1 MTKLTITLLL
11 IISFAYGNNTYA
23 SEVGRTWEIK
33 GQLIEEATGE
43 TIPYATVALY
53 AKKDSSLITGSTSNF
68 DGEFSLEKVA
78 KGDYYLKLSFIGFKD
93 LIINTLNFT
102 NASSSI
108 ELGTI
113 ELQSDVTVLDEFE
126 VTAKVAA
133 VSNNIDKQVINVE
146 QNISVK
152 GGTASDALRLS
163 PSIQVDNEGNVK
175 LRGSTEFI
183 VLINGKPTALSSEEV
198 LQQTPAN
205 MISKIEVITNPSVK
219 YSSEGGAGIINII
232 LKKNAAKGMNG
243 MANVMAG
250 TKDKY
255 SGDLSFNLNSEKISF
270 SAGFEGRSYTSTA
283 INNYYRDLY
292 YTNDVH
298 HAFMGQDRTMTESNI
313 GTRFC
318 FDYNPNERNNFN
330 FSIHSGFI
338 TTELNI
344 NTNTAGYLDS
354 DSDRTNEN
362 MYNSVYMNMT
372 PTFYTNNLG
381 YNLKLDS
388 NGSNLNVNVF
398 YSHIDYSLFTSQE
411 FYHADNNFNPNDSQ
425 PYLQDITNNNNS
437 DESKVDV
444 DYTKVFNEKT
454 SLEVGLSANNYFR
467 FLDITFAEYDYSEN
481 DWVNHPDYSNK
492 YDFNEAIYGGY
503 TNLNTSFW
511 GINASLG
518 LRLEY
523 TDRILQQ
530 RSSQQNYKYNKMNF
544 FPGFSFSK
552 SINDKNSLKLAMT
565 NRINRPDE
573 YMMNPFPEFEDNY
586 FLSTGNPYL
595 IPEIVRNLEAAYNY
609 SGKKTSLS
617 ANLYYRTT
625 SDKLDQRLTIND
637 EDKIHVTFHNNSS
650 DAATGLELMGNF
662 DLTKWWSLNAN
673 TNTYYYE
680 TEGNVDGELF
690 FRSNFAWSAQLVN
703 TFSIKD
709 NTSIQLISYYN
720 SKTVRTQGEL
730 RDYYFVDL
738 AVNHAFLDG
747 KLNVNLQLKDIF
759 QTLNYQLYTETGN
772 MQLLGDFQNESP
784 IFLVSVGYQINKYQ
798 KKTKDVHTDLVVVV
812 SSISSSSS

>member
-1 MTKLTITLLL
+1 MKTLTLTLLL
-11 IISFAYGNNTYA
+11 IISFAYSNNTFA
-23 SEVGRTWEIK
+23 SDGERTWEIK

-43 TIPYATVALY
+43 TIPYATIALY
-53 AKKDSSLITGSTSNF
+53 SKKDSSLIAGSISNF
-68 DGEFSLEKVA
+68 DGEFSIEKVA
-78 KGDYYLKLSFIGFKD
+78 IGDYYLKLSFIGFKD
-93 LIINTLNFT
+93 LFINTLSFT

-113 ELQSDVTVLDEFE
+113 KLQSDVKVLEEFE

-146 QNISVK
+146 KNISAK

-163 PSIQVDNEGNVK
+163 PSIQVDSDGKVK
-175 LRGSTEFI
+175 LRGSTNFK
-183 VLINGKPTALSSEEV
+183 VLINGKPTALTSEEV
-198 LQQTPAN
+198 LKQTPAN
-205 MISKIEVITNPSVK
+205 LISKIEVITNPSVK
-219 YSSEGGAGIINII
+219 YSADGGAGIINII
-232 LKKNAAKGMNG
+232 LKESALQGVNG
-243 MANVMAG
+243 KVDLMVG

-255 SGDLSFNLNSEKISF
+255 SGDLSFNLNSEKISL
-270 SAGFEGRSYTSTA
+270 SAGFEGRSYTTTA

-292 YTNDVH
+292 YSNDVH
-298 HAFMGQDRTMTESNI
+298 HAFMGQDRTMMQSNI
-313 GTRFC
+313 GLRFGL
-318 FDYNPNERNNFN
+318 DYNPNARNNFN
-330 FSIHSGFI
+330 FSIHSGSN
-338 TTELNI
+338 TTELDI
-344 NTNTAGYLDS
+344 ITNTAGYLDS
-354 DSDRTNEN
+354 DSDRAKEN
-362 MYNSVYMNMT
+362 MYNSDYINIS
-372 PTFYTNNLG
+372 PSFYTNNLG

-388 NGSNLNVNVF
+388 IGSNLNVNVF
-398 YSHIDYSLFTSQE
+398 YSHIDYSLLTSQE
-411 FYHADNNFNPNDSQ
+411 FYHADNNFIPNDSQ
-425 PYLQDITNNNNS
+425 PYLQDITNNNSS
-437 DESKVDV
+437 DESKIDV
-444 DYTKVFNEKT
+444 DYTKAFNGKT
-454 SLEVGLSANNYFR
+454 SLEVGLSANNYLR
-467 FLDITFAEYDYSEN
+467 YLDITFAEYDYGEN

-492 YDFNEAIYGGY
+492 YDFNEAIYGSY
-503 TNLNTSFW
+503 ANLNTIFW
-511 GINASLG
+511 GISASLG

-530 RSSQQNYKYNKMNF
+530 RSSQQNYKYDKMNF

-552 SINDKNSLKLAMT
+552 SINDKNALKLAMT

-625 SDKLDQRLTIND
+625 SDKLEQRLTIND
-637 EDKIHVTFHNNSS
+637 EDKIHITYHNNSS
-650 DAATGLELMGNF
+650 DLASGLELMGNF
-662 DLTKWWSLNAN
+662 DITKWWSLNAN

-680 TEGNVDGELF
+680 TEGNIDDEIF
-690 FRSNFAWSAQLVN
+690 YRSNFAWSAQLVN

-730 RDYYFVDL
+730 SDYYFVDL

-772 MQLLGDFQNESP
+772 MHLLGDFQNESP
-784 IFLVSVGYQINKYQ
+784 IFLVSVGYQINNYD
-798 KKTKDVHTDLVVVV
+798 KKTKDVHTDFDM
-812 SSISSSSS
+812 

>member
-1 MTKLTITLLL
+1 MKTAKIYQL
-11 IISFAYGNNTYA
+11 IIVLLFFWSTVQAGETK
-23 SEVGRTWEIK
+23 WEIT

-53 AKKDSSLITGSTSNF
+53 SKKDSSLIAGSISNF

-78 KGDYYLKLSFIGFKD
+78 KGDYYLQISFIGFKD
-93 LIINTLNFT
+93 LIVNTLNFT
-102 NASSSI
+102 KDISVI

-113 ELQSDVTVLDEFE
+113 SLQSDMTLLDEFE
-126 VTAKVAA
+126 VTAKVATI
-133 VSNNIDKQVINVE
+133 SNNIDKQVINVE
-146 QNISVK
+146 KNISAK
-152 GGTASDALRLS
+152 GGTASDALRVS
-163 PSIQVDNEGNVK
+163 PSIQVDSDGKVK
-175 LRGSTEFI
+175 LRGSTNFK

-198 LQQTPAN
+198 LKQTPAN
-205 MISKIEVITNPSVK
+205 LISEIEVITNPSVK
-219 YSSEGGAGIINII
+219 YSADGGAGIINII
-232 LKKNAAKGMNG
+232 LKENALQGVNG
-243 MANVMAG
+243 KVDLMVG

-255 SGDLSFNLNSEKISF
+255 SGDLSFNLNGEKISL
-270 SAGFEGRSYTSTA
+270 SAGLEGRSYTTTA

-292 YTNDVH
+292 YSNDVH
-298 HAFMGQDRTMTESNI
+298 HAFMGQDRNMTQSNI
-313 GTRFC
+313 GLRFGL
-318 FDYNPNERNNFN
+318 DYNPNERNNFN
-330 FSIHSGFI
+330 FSIHSGSN
-338 TTELNI
+338 TTELDI
-344 NTNTAGYLDS
+344 ITNTSGYLDS
-354 DSDRTNEN
+354 DSDRSKEN
-362 MYNSVYMNMT
+362 MYNIDYINIT
-372 PTFYTNNLG
+372 PSFYTNNLG

-388 NGSNLNVNVF
+388 IGSNLNVNVF
-398 YSHIDYSLFTSQE
+398 YSHIDYSLITSQK
-411 FYHADNNFNPNDSQ
+411 FYHADNNFIPNDSQ
-425 PYLQDITNNNNS
+425 PYLQDITNINNS
-437 DESKVDV
+437 DESKIDV
-444 DYTKVFNEKT
+444 DYTKAFNEKT
-454 SLEVGLSANNYFR
+454 SLEIGASANNYFR
-467 FLDITFAEYDYSEN
+467 YLDITFAEYDYSDN
-481 DWVNHPDYSNK
+481 AWLNHPDYSNK

-503 TNLNTSFW
+503 ANLNTSFW

-530 RSSQQNYKYNKMNF
+530 QSSQKNYKYDKLNF

-552 SINDKNSLKLAMT
+552 SLNDNNAIKLAMT

-609 SGKKTSLS
+609 SSTKTSLS

-625 SDKLDQRLTIND
+625 SNKLDQRLTIND
-637 EDKIHVTFHNNSS
+637 EDKIHVYFHNNSS
-650 DAATGLELMGNF
+650 DITSGLELMGNF

-680 TEGNVDGELF
+680 TEGNIDGEIF
-690 FRSNFAWSAQLVN
+690 FQSNFAWSAQLIN

-709 NTSIQLISYYN
+709 NTSIQVISYYN

-730 RDYYFVDL
+730 SDYYFVDL

-747 KLNVNLQLKDIF
+747 KLNVNLQLKDVL

-784 IFLVSVGYQINKYQ
+784 IFLVSVGYQINNYQ
-798 KKTKDVHTDLVVVV
+798 KKTKDVHTDFDM
-812 SSISSSSS
+812 